1 MPAKFSKS
9 EAIKYGWSV
18 MKANFLFF
26 LGLMLAIVAVNIVTS
41 SITGLFEKVP
51 FVYFILTIAFMFVG
65 FIMNLGLLK
74 IVLKFYDKQKPSFAD
89 LYRHYRLVLKFFLAS
104 IVVGFAVV
112 VGLILFIL
120 PGIYLGIKLQFFSYF
135 IVDKKMGSIEAIK
148 ASWAATSG
156 SFWNL
161 FLFAL
166 LCLGVNILGLM
177 ALGIGLLLTL
187 PTTMMAIAY
196 VYCKLSGG
204 GAVVSKPAF
213 VVPAPA
219 AAQPV
224 SK

>member
-18 MKANFLFF
+18 MKSNFLFF
-26 LGLMLAIVAVNIVTS
+26 LGILFTILAINIVFS
-41 SITGLFEKVP
+41 GVMGLFKKVP
-51 FVYFILTIAFMFVG
+51 FLYMIFNLSLVVIGM
-65 FIMNLGLLK
+65 IMNIGLIK
-74 IVLKFYDKQKPSFAD
+74 IVVKFYDKQKPSFAD

-135 IVDKKMGSIEAIK
+135 IVDKKMGPIEAIK
-148 ASWAATSG
+148 ASWAATDG

-161 FLFAL
+161 FLFGL
-166 LCLGVNILGLM
+166 VCIGVNILGLM

-196 VYCKLSGG
+196 VYRKLSGG